1 MKRFII
7 FFSCW
12 IYLDKWRKR
21 KRMGS
26 GLNLGIDIWMKTK
39 MCSSIMRGM
48 TWSGTKIKNRYEK
61 FALFYSNLYEDTV
74 ELIYK

>member
-1 MKRFII
+1 
-7 FFSCW
+7 
-12 IYLDKWRKR
+12 
-21 KRMGS
+21 
-26 GLNLGIDIWMKTK
+26 

-48 TWSGTKIKNRYEK
+48 TWSGMKIKNRYEK

>member
-1 MKRFII
+1 
-7 FFSCW
+7 
-12 IYLDKWRKR
+12 
-21 KRMGS
+21 
-26 GLNLGIDIWMKTK
+26 